1 MVPAGRS
8 AWWRFVT
15 ITRPFFRSE
24 QRWWGFG
31 LFGLVIVLLFGIS
44 GLNVLASY
52 MNRDCMTAVADRDGS
67 AFFKY
72 LILWGAVFVVAT
84 GVAAFKQYA
93 EETLGLRWREWLT
106 RHLVRRYLARHA
118 YYRLRARA
126 DVDNPDQ
133 RITED
138 VRTFT
143 TTALSIA
150 FILLNA
156 AIALCAFSGI
166 LWSISPWLFGAAALY
181 ALIGSGFT
189 VLIGRRLIGLDVM
202 QQKKEADYRYELIR
216 VRENAECVALVRGEG
231 HEEVRVGGRLDR
243 LVDNFRRIII
253 RNRNLAFFTIGYTYM
268 IQIIPVLI
276 SAPLYMQGLIEFGMI
291 SQAYMAFDHVLR
303 AFAVVVTEFQR
314 IISFAAVVERLG
326 GFYEA
331 MEEPNAGKSS
341 IETARDADRLA
352 FERLTLVTPD
362 EGRLLIEDLSLE
374 MPRGERLLVM
384 GPDGSGRTSLL
395 RATVGLWK
403 SGQGRITRPDL
414 EDVMVLPQKPYLTA
428 AGLREQFLY
437 GVGRG
442 DVTDA
447 EIMDAAS
454 RAGFESV
461 VERVGGLDV
470 ERDWPHLLSQS
481 EQQLLAFAR
490 LLLANPAFAYLDE
503 ATSGLDTERSRQL
516 FEVLSETAIS
526 YVTVSADPGLLAYH
540 DQLLK
545 LHGNGAWTVVPC
557 GQEAVSA

>member
-8 AWWRFVT
+8 AWWRFKT
-15 ITRPFFRSE
+15 ITKPFFQSE
-24 QRWWGFG
+24 QRWLGIG
-31 LFGLVIVLLFGIS
+31 LFALVIVLLFAIS
-44 GLNVLASY
+44 GLNVVASY
-52 MNRDCMTAVADRDGS
+52 MNRDCMTAVADRDSS

-72 LILWGAVFVVAT
+72 LLLWAAVFLLAT

-118 YYRLRARA
+118 YYRLRSRA

-138 VRTFT
+138 VKTFT

-181 ALIGSGFT
+181 ALFGSGFT
-189 VLIGRRLIGLDVM
+189 VLFGRRLIGLDVM

-216 VRENAECVALVRGEG
+216 VRDNAERVALVRSEA
-231 HEEVRVGGRLDR
+231 HEEVRLSGRLDW

-276 SAPLYMQGLIEFGMI
+276 AAPLFMQGLIEFGMI
-291 SQAYMAFDHVLR
+291 TQAYMAFDHVLR

-314 IISFAAVVERLG
+314 IISLAAVVERLG

-331 MEEPNAGKSS
+331 MEEPNADKSS
-341 IETARDADRLA
+341 IETACDADRLA
-352 FERLTLVTPD
+352 FERLTLLTPD
-362 EGRLLIEDLSLE
+362 EGRLLVEDLSLE
-374 MPRGERLLVM
+374 MAPGGRLLVM
-384 GPDGSGRTSLL
+384 GSDGSGRTSLL
-395 RATVGLWK
+395 RAMVGLWK

-414 EDVMVLPQKPYLTA
+414 DDVMVLPQQPYLTA
-428 AGLREQFLY
+428 ASLRQQFLY
-437 GVGRG
+437 GVGRDG
-442 DVTDA
+442 VSDV
-447 EIMDAAS
+447 EILAAV
-454 RAGFESV
+454 RKVKFESV

-481 EQQLLAFAR
+481 EQQQLAFAR
-490 LLLANPAFAYLDE
+490 LLLANPRFAFLDE
-503 ATSGLDTERSRQL
+503 ATSGLEPERSRHL
-516 FEVLSETAIS
+516 FHVLSQTPIS
-526 YVTVSADPGLLAYH
+526 YVSVSADPGLLTYH